1 MTRPSLR
8 PSVGFKLGNRAI
20 MSLREVCPDFS
31 ITNYRNVSGSQ
42 NKMWVKVTKN
52 GFMGR
57 AFITFIFFFGI
68 RNAMKHDGEKNAIYH
83 VDFGING

>member
-1 MTRPSLR
+1 MIFNPPNDPSILA
-8 PSVGFKLGNRAI
+8 SVLGFKLGNRAI

-42 NKMWVKVTKN
+42 NKMCVKVTKN

-57 AFITFIFFFGI
+57 AFITFIFFLVYE
-68 RNAMKHDGEKNAIYH
+68 MQ
-83 VDFGING
+83 